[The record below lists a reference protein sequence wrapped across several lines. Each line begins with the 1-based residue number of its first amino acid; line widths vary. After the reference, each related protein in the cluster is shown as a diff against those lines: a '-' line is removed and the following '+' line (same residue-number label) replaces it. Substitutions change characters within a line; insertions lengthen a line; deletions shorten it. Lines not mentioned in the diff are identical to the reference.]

1 MGQFTG
7 QRSPKQ
13 AEIPRPEVRREIDEA
28 GRRWVWVTFWSRDG
42 FRVFSRAYRARVWRA
57 MDDEARGRAL
67 SGDRVCEPQA
77 YNR

>member
-1 MGQFTG
+1 MLINE
-7 QRSPKQ
+7 PLW
-13 AEIPRPEVRREIDEA
+13 PDVRHQIDEA
-28 GRRWVWVTFWSRDG
+28 GQRWVWVTFWNRDG
-42 FRVFSRAYRARVWRA
+42 FRIGSRAYRVRDWRA